1 MKKILLIV
9 GLILAGIFF
18 GLGGPAL
25 ITDPKGTLEA
35 FAVRHADVLP
45 LERVGNYL
53 FDKNC
58 ASCHD
63 GSTAIGKSAKT
74 NIFSLACPT

>member
-1 MKKILLIV
+1 MKKFLLIV
-9 GLILAGIFF
+9 GLILVGTFF
-18 GLGGPAL
+18 ALGGPAL
-25 ITDPKGTLEA
+25 ISDPKGTLED

-45 LERVGNYL
+45 LERVGSYL

-63 GSTAIGKSAKT
+63 NPAMHAPSREALAG
-74 NIFSLACPT
+74 FS